1 MGEIKLQE
9 CYRIVCFSFLSL
21 CALVVFSSCGNNRQS
36 TEIPASPQKIS
47 SDCRMIKHTLG
58 ETCVPINPSRVI
70 ALDDCTLEPMLAL
83 NLQPIGAPVSN
94 VNIPNQGDLSS
105 IQDTGSP
112 PNLETIF
119 SLKPDLILGCAYLQ
133 DVYKQVTKM
142 APTVIVPTESSAD
155 WKSVLFLVADAV
167 VKTSEAEQVMSA
179 YTKRIEAL
187 QSELGEQIN
196 ATEVSVIRI
205 HPGHISL
212 YAKDVFIGTLLADV
226 GLSRPKSQVR
236 DVPAI
241 DISKENI
248 HDADGDVIFVWV
260 YGSNRQ
266 LSESA
271 ETALKKLQ
279 SDPLWQELEAVKS
292 GKVYVVPEYWIGAGP
307 LSANAVIDDLFKH
320 LVN

>member
-1 MGEIKLQE
+1 
-9 CYRIVCFSFLSL
+9 
-21 CALVVFSSCGNNRQS
+21 
-36 TEIPASPQKIS
+36 
-47 SDCRMIKHTLG
+47 MIEHTLG
-58 ETCVPINPSRVI
+58 ETCVPINPNRVI

-83 NLQPIGAPVSN
+83 NLQPVGAPVSN

-119 SLKPDLILGCAYLQ
+119 SLKPDLILGCAYSQ
-133 DVYKQVTKM
+133 DVYKQATQI
-142 APTVIVPTESSAD
+142 APTIIAPIESSAD
-155 WKSVLFLVADAV
+155 WKSVLFLVADTV
-167 VKTSEAEQVMSA
+167 GKTDKAEQLMTT

-187 QSELGEQIN
+187 QSKLGKRIN
-196 ATEVSVIRI
+196 ITKISVIRI

-226 GLSRPKSQVR
+226 GLPRPKSQNR
-236 DVPAI
+236 DIPAI

-266 LSESA
+266 LLEASEA
-271 ETALKKLQ
+271 ALKKLQ
-279 SDPLWQELEAVKS
+279 SDPLWQELDAVKF
-292 GKVYVVPEYWIGAGP
+292 GKVYIVPEYWIGAGP
-307 LSANAVIDDLFKH
+307 LSANAVIDDLFKY